1 LELSIG
7 KSIHGNENTS
17 LSTTISPITINP
29 SKIWSNSDFFD
40 HLLNYT
46 NYDKRDYEKNLEG
59 ETWVGDKIWTPNI
72 FIENEVQSELM
83 STIKDSVQV
92 TIRPTGEV
100 TYHFRMKTSAICDVQ
115 LQRFPHDEQNCELR
129 FESWTLTVDE
139 MELQWESI
147 GTFDKYEFTMNEY
160 VLVGDVEFNQTT
172 TYYDM
177 PVLYP
182 VPRFIQNEAPRLG
195 KLTGNYSTLLVKFTL
210 SRHVRFQ

>member
-1 LELSIG
+1 MNRFIQNKDLELFV
-7 KSIHGNENTS
+7 E
-17 LSTTISPITINP
+17 LFV
-29 SKIWSNSDFFD
+29 SK
-40 HLLNYT
+40 
-46 NYDKRDYEKNLEG
+46 
-59 ETWVGDKIWTPNI
+59 
-72 FIENEVQSELM
+72 
-83 STIKDSVQV
+83 
-92 TIRPTGEV
+92 
-100 TYHFRMKTSAICDVQ
+100 
-115 LQRFPHDEQNCELR
+115 NCELR

>member
-1 LELSIG
+1 MV
-7 KSIHGNENTS
+7 
-17 LSTTISPITINP
+17 
-29 SKIWSNSDFFD
+29 SK
-40 HLLNYT
+40 
-46 NYDKRDYEKNLEG
+46 
-59 ETWVGDKIWTPNI
+59 
-72 FIENEVQSELM
+72 
-83 STIKDSVQV
+83 
-92 TIRPTGEV
+92 
-100 TYHFRMKTSAICDVQ
+100 
-115 LQRFPHDEQNCELR
+115 NCELR

-210 SRHVRFQ
+210 SRHVRFQY